1 MDIRNA
7 KRPAKGTT
15 KSATMT
21 NETASTPLT
30 PTVNEDGTLNAPPDD
45 ITSDIVMLE
54 NWNYLREHDIT
65 EADLKSI
72 LDSILTT
79 GNVRWDFKLLDRVPI
94 AYKIREAWVD
104 DLIIDKIDAI
114 TADKGKVSA
123 LRYNNLVAEMNLAA
137 SLVKFGEKQLMAKT
151 EDDFNNNLDFVRSLT
166 FIFRNRMIEKLAVF
180 DRAVSMATSD
190 WAIKNFTT
198 PPKAN

>member
-15 KSATMT
+15 KSAAVT
-21 NETASTPLT
+21 NETAATPLT
-30 PTVNEDGTLNAPPDD
+30 PTVNEDGTLNAPPED
-45 ITSDIVMLE
+45 ITSDMIMLE
-54 NWNYLREHDIT
+54 SWNYLREHDIT
-65 EADLKSI
+65 ETDLKNI

-79 GNVRWDFKLLDRVPI
+79 GNVMWDFMLLDRVPV

-104 DLIIDKIDAI
+104 DLIIDKIDSI

-137 SLVKFGEKQLMAKT
+137 SLVRFGDKKLMAKT
-151 EDDFNNNLDFVRSLT
+151 EDDFNNNLEFVRGLT